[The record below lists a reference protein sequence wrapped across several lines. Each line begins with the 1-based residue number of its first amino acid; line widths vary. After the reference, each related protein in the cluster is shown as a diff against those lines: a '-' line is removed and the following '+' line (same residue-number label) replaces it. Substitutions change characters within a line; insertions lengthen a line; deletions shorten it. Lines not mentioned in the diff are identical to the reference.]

1 MPATRKLHPMNAL
14 LQLTRIVQAAA
25 QAEETDDQV
34 RLIVEAIHR
43 SMGVEVCSLYIAAAD
58 GSMLLAATE
67 GLDPRAVGHSSLPPG
82 RGLVGRVAQTRHP
95 VVVADAPAHPDF
107 CYLAETHEDEFR
119 SFCGVPVVRAGAVI
133 GVLVVQSREPRLM
146 SEEEQAFLVTLAT
159 QLALVLPTEP
169 LASAG
174 GSNTL
179 RRVRGVK
186 GAPGTGIGQA
196 WLCDTV
202 DLYAVPDRPC
212 EDVEAAI
219 DEWRQLLAQ
228 VSADVETERR
238 SMEQELSEGVAAVF
252 SAYQMLLNDPGLRL
266 GVEQAIAQGNWL
278 PGALRQV
285 VHHYAELFRAM
296 EDPYLKARHEDL
308 HHLGNKLYQ
317 AWSGAPEH
325 RPQGIDGPI
334 ILVGDKVSV
343 SDIAACD
350 PQRLAGIVCFSGS
363 SLSHTAVL
371 ANALGVAAVM
381 GTGKLKG
388 VDNGVPLIV
397 DGNVGQV
404 IVHPSTSV
412 RREFE
417 RLQYA
422 EQALKGE
429 LAGLRDLPATTT
441 DGVRIRLLANTGL
454 LADISPGLANGAEGI
469 GLYRTEMPFMISDT
483 FPSEEDQVNT
493 YSQVLAAY
501 RGRPVYMR
509 ILDIGGDKPLPY
521 FPIHEDNPALG
532 WRGIRFCLDNSA
544 LLMTQVRAM
553 LRAAAG
559 GEELHILLPMI
570 SNTGEIVA
578 FHALL
583 DDALAQLTEEGL
595 PVRRPPVGIMVEV
608 PAAISLLPAWAKRLD
623 FVSIGSNDLSQ
634 YLLALDRNNPRVAGA
649 YDHIHPAV
657 LQEIARIARIT
668 RETGLPLSLCGEM
681 ASDPAAVLFLLG
693 TGVRQLSMSASKLPR
708 IKWLLRSITET
719 EAADLA
725 GRALQLDNSQAI
737 RTLLENALHERGL
750 GRLLGSE

>member
-1 MPATRKLHPMNAL
+1 MNAL

-25 QAEETDDQV
+25 QAEETEDQV

-43 SMGVEVCSLYIAAAD
+43 SMNVEVCSLYIAAAD
-58 GSMLLAATE
+58 GSMVLAATE
-67 GLDPRAVGHSSLPPG
+67 GLDPRAVGQSRLPPG
-82 RGLVGRVAQTRHP
+82 RGLVGRVAQTRHLLA
-95 VVVADAPAHPDF
+95 VADAPSHPDF
-107 CYLAETHEDEFR
+107 CYLAETQEDEFH
-119 SFCGVPVVRAGAVI
+119 SFCGVPVVRAGTVI

-159 QLALVLPTEP
+159 QLALVLPSEP
-169 LASAG
+169 LAPTSG
-174 GSNTL
+174 GASTL

-186 GAPGTGIGQA
+186 GAPGTAIGEA

-212 EDVEAAI
+212 EDPDAAI
-219 DEWRQLLAQ
+219 AEWRQLLAQ
-228 VSADVETERR
+228 VSTDVETERR
-238 SMEQELSEGVAAVF
+238 TMERDLSEGVAAVF

-325 RPQGIDGPI
+325 HPEGIQGPV

-350 PQRLAGIVCFSGS
+350 PQYLAGIVCFGGS

-371 ANALGVAAVM
+371 ANALGVPAVM
-381 GTGKLKG
+381 GTGKIKG
-388 VDNGVPLIV
+388 LDNGVPLIV

-404 IVHPSTSV
+404 IVHPSASV

-441 DGVRIRLLANTGL
+441 DGERVRLLANTGL

-521 FPIHEDNPALG
+521 FPIHEENPALG

-570 SNTGEIVA
+570 SNTGEIQA
-578 FHALL
+578 FQALL
-583 DDALAQLTEEGL
+583 YDALAQLTEEGL
-595 PVRRPPVGIMVEV
+595 QVSRPPVGIMVEV
-608 PAAISLLPAWAKRLD
+608 PAAISLLPAWADRLD

-708 IKWLLRSITET
+708 IKWLLRSISASD
-719 EAADLA
+719 AAELA
-725 GRALQLDNSQAI
+725 DQALALDNSQAI
-737 RTLLENALHERGL
+737 RSLLENALQERGL